1 MSAPLTPEQEA
12 RVREI
17 IVEERYRRVQR
28 AIDRANL
35 GAITWFEASRDPQ
48 RLTAQRGGSLDPQ

>member
-17 IVEERYRRVQR
+17 AMEVRATLADRVFGSTGLES
-28 AIDRANL
+28 I
-35 GAITWFEASRDPQ
+35 IWFEASRDPQ
-48 RLTAQRGGSLDPQ
+48 LLTAQRGGSLDPQ